1 MTKSTF
7 SNGDTMKLLVTLLS
21 ISLIAVSC
29 DTTGTGGAAQ
39 QLTLEELNSVPGYAW
54 FPAEMV
60 SYDPSAE
67 MIDSINTR
75 FDANEHKIY
84 VFVKPSC
91 SCRGTQ
97 KLFPQIM
104 KTITES
110 NIPMENVEIWS
121 MRSTTDEHPHMSQMT
136 VTDLPVVFVIRND
149 EVASQILDAQY
160 STTNADTLVANS
172 LLP

>member
-1 MTKSTF
+1 
-7 SNGDTMKLLVTLLS
+7 MKILAALLS
-21 ISLIAVSC
+21 IALIATAC
-29 DTTGTGGAAQ
+29 ETTGTGGAAQ
-39 QLTLEELNSVPGYAW
+39 QLTLAELNSVPGYAW
-54 FPAEMV
+54 FPAEMTTFT
-60 SYDPSAE
+60 PSAE
-67 MIDSINTR
+67 MIDLINTR
-75 FDANEHKIY
+75 FDENEHKIY

-97 KLFPQIM
+97 KLFPQVM

-121 MRSTTDEHPHMSQMT
+121 MRSTTDEHPHMAQMT
-136 VTDLPVVFVIRND
+136 VTDLPVVFVLRND

-160 STTNADTLVANS
+160 SSTNADTLVANS